1 MSKSLVT
8 NLVALVLTV
17 IGFLKPFDSNLILMI
32 GLFSLSGGITN
43 WLAIHMLFEKIPF
56 IYGSGIIPINFKFFK
71 IAIKNLIIN
80 EFFSDKNIQKFT
92 SKIGNETILSI
103 SSNIN
108 YNSIFEE
115 LTDSIEKSQLGGMLA
130 MVGGRKALE
139 PLRKPIIKRLESLIK
154 KIIEKNKTTSLDSK
168 LVSDVKLNI
177 EKLIDDRLNE
187 LSPQDIKI
195 IIRDVIDKHL
205 GWLVIWGG
213 IFGGIIGG
221 ISYYVSSIILW
232 IIFFWKYIL
241 KTYIKIKYGE

>member
-8 NLVALVLTV
+8 NLVALVITV
-17 IGFLKPFDSNLILMI
+17 IGFFKPFDSNLILMI

-71 IAIKNLIIN
+71 IAIRKLIIN

-139 PLRKPIIKRLESLIK
+139 PLRKPITKRLESLIK
-154 KIIEKNKTTSLDSK
+154 KIIEKNETSSLDNK
-168 LVSDVKLNI
+168 LTNDVKLNI

-213 IFGGIIGG
+213 VFGGIIGG
-221 ISYYVSSIILW
+221 ISFYVSSIIL
-232 IIFFWKYIL
+232 
-241 KTYIKIKYGE
+241 

>member
-139 PLRKPIIKRLESLIK
+139 PLRKQIIKMLEILIK
-154 KIIEKNKTTSLDSK
+154 KIIEKNKTSSLGNK
-168 LVSDVKLNI
+168 LSNDVKLNI

-221 ISYYVSSIILW
+221 ISFYVSSIIL
-232 IIFFWKYIL
+232 
-241 KTYIKIKYGE
+241 

>member
-56 IYGSGIIPINFKFFK
+56 IYGSGIIPINFEFFK

-130 MVGGRKALE
+130 MVGGRKSLE

-154 KIIEKNKTTSLDSK
+154 KIIEKNKTSSLDNK
-168 LVSDVKLNI
+168 LANDVKLNI

-221 ISYYVSSIILW
+221 ISFYVSSIIL
-232 IIFFWKYIL
+232 
-241 KTYIKIKYGE
+241 